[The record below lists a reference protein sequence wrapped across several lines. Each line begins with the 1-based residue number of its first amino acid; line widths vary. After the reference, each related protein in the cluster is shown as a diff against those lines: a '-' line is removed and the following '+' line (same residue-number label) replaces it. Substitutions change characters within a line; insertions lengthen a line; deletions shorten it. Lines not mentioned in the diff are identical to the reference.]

1 MPKMWK
7 ILLRGTLC
15 ALVALV
21 LVVPSAQAQRVGF
34 GENMSPDP
42 LTEVGLPVQTDD
54 EECEE
59 LLGDEAFDGIA
70 DCYLAKATVDFASGT
85 ILLEGVICDFPDVFI
100 GVPGGDTI
108 QLQVLDSG
116 EDFVLVDLG
125 GNLGP
130 ATCVFMV
137 DCPCEIC
144 TIDVTLGTQG
154 PTGPQ
159 GPQGKIGPP
168 GPPGP
173 TGPMGPQGPTGP
185 TGPAGKG
192 KGKGGGVPF
201 PQQCPDGQFVYG
213 FTEEDGT
220 IMCATPA
227 GGGDGGG
234 DGGGTAECP
243 CFDVSDVQGV
253 GIDWMPQVLPDAD
266 CLDALLPDALQLS
279 GTRDGTGDPAQDW
292 TANGVLAPVL
302 PTNQCYFVDA
312 AFGIDNTTGGITNEE
327 VLACI
332 DVMLASQF
340 LALNNCPAAGDGPGG
355 TGSFA
360 F

>member
-1 MPKMWK
+1 MPKMWN
-7 ILLRGTLC
+7 ILLRGTMC

-21 LVVPSAQAQRVGF
+21 LVVPSAQAQRVGLGDNF
-34 GENMSPDP
+34 ETPDMNQ
-42 LTEVGLPVQTDD
+42 VIGLPVQTDD

-85 ILLEGVICDFPDVFI
+85 ILLEGTICENPKLFI
-100 GVPGGDTI
+100 GVPGGDTLELDI
-108 QLQVLDSG
+108 LDSG
-116 EDFVLVDLG
+116 EDFILAHLG

-130 ATCVFMV
+130 ATCVFLL

-173 TGPMGPQGPTGP
+173 TGATGPQGLTGP

-192 KGKGGGVPF
+192 KGKGGGVPY
-201 PQQCPDGQFVYG
+201 PQQCPDGEFVFG
-213 FTEEDGT
+213 FDDEGAV
-220 IMCATPA
+220 MCAVPA
-227 GGGDGGG
+227 GGEPDGGDGGG
-234 DGGGTAECP
+234 AASCP
-243 CFDVSDVQGV
+243 CFDESDVQGV
-253 GIDWMPQVLPDAD
+253 GIDWMPQVLAD
-266 CLDALLPDALQLS
+266 GVCLGDLLPDALQLS
-279 GTRDGTGDPAQDW
+279 GTRSGDGNPGQDW
-292 TANGVLAPVL
+292 TANGVLAPIL
-302 PTNQCYFVDA
+302 PVNQCFFVDA
-312 AFGIDNTTGGITNEE
+312 LWAIDNTTGGITNEE

-340 LALNNCPAAGDGPGG
+340 LALNNCPAAGDGPGE
-355 TGSFA
+355 GSFR